1 MAKILIVDDERQIL
15 QLLKTVLTRAGF
27 EVHTAATAHEALGMC
42 NVSTAFDLVLSDVE
56 ISGMDG
62 HDLARWIAARN
73 LGIRVMLMSAY
84 EHECEHCPFSPRC
97 ELIPKPFVPREV
109 TKRIAAAL
117 AGTGGMA

>member
-42 NVSTAFDLVLSDVE
+42 NASAGFDLILSDVDMP
-56 ISGMDG
+56 GMDG

-73 LGIRVMLMSAY
+73 LGIGVMLMSAFD
-84 EHECEHCPFSPRC
+84 HECEHCPYAPRC
-97 ELIPKPFVPREV
+97 ELIPKPFAPRDV
-109 TKRIAAAL
+109 ANRIAAAL
-117 AGTGGMA
+117 SRKGGAA